1 MKDKNTVTERPEEI
15 SIEDKTD
22 IANVFDKLPDD
33 TFVAVPD
40 DNIVYI
46 GLSGMYIKQL
56 QHIESFITSL
66 IPEDKQ
72 EELLLSLNNK
82 FIDKDPKSWT
92 APEKSLMIIKELLFE
107 ILFQAAKQKVDAIYD
122 RNKVAEAMDDLN
134 QTDKVINPLTQEEL
148 NKKVTSNVNLTQ

>member
-46 GLSGMYIKQL
+46 GLSGLYIRQL
-56 QHIESFITSL
+56 QYVEGFITSL

-72 EELLLSLNNK
+72 EELYLSMK
-82 FIDKDPKSWT
+82 DKSIDKEPESFT
-92 APEKSLMIIKELLFE
+92 APERSLLILKELLFE
-107 ILFQAAKQKVDAIYD
+107 TRFQAAKQKADAVYD
-122 RNKVAEAMDDLN
+122 RDKIAEVMDDLN
-134 QTDKVINPLTQEEL
+134 QTDKFIQPLTQEEL
-148 NKKVTSNVNLTQ
+148 KEKV